1 MKKFLY
7 SLVLFTV
14 VACSYALSARVGVTL
29 FLMKDTLLVQSAAQG
44 NEPLVL
50 TLLSLPGIDPS
61 TQDASGKTALHYA
74 AEKGLLALS
83 QALLMSG
90 TDSTIKDR
98 AGETAR
104 SLAAKAG
111 QHEIEL
117 LFGT

>member
-7 SLVLFTV
+7 SLVLIFAV
-14 VACSYALSARVGVTL
+14 SSSYALNTHVGVML
-29 FLMKDTLLVQSAAQG
+29 FRMKNVFLVQAAAQG
-44 NEPLVL
+44 NESVVL
-50 TLLSLPGIDPS
+50 TLLSLPGTDPS
-61 TQDASGKTALHYA
+61 TQDASGRTALHYA
-74 AEKGLLALS
+74 TEKGLLALS

-90 TDSTIKDR
+90 TDPTIKDS

-104 SLAAKAG
+104 SLAIKAG